1 MDLNIKMP
9 TRAEVNLDW
18 CDLSDN
24 PRDNRRL
31 GSSSMASVAR
41 PMYEPVSVND
51 KSDARY
57 WLDNVGKKLRPMWKL
72 VNLVYQEQ
80 QRKLSESSQ
89 CINHQNPSHTVGA
102 YKYFFLFEIN
112 VVCFH

>member
-1 MDLNIKMP
+1 MEHNTQAFNRFKY

-57 WLDNVGKKLRPMWKL
+57 WLENVGKKPGPVWKL
-72 VNLVYQEQ
+72 F
-80 QRKLSESSQ
+80 
-89 CINHQNPSHTVGA
+89 CA
-102 YKYFFLFEIN
+102 
-112 VVCFH
+112 C